1 MGTALEPLPQP
12 AGPVSFG
19 NFRFDPQR
27 VELLRNGVPVPLRPK
42 AFALLA
48 CFLAHPG
55 RVLGKAELVAALW
68 PRVVVTDDSLVQCV
82 ADLRA
87 ALGDGGAAFVT
98 TVPRHGYR
106 FDAPV
111 QAAAPMAG
119 PASAEPTAATG
130 SPAGAAP
137 APHPASVPAAASVP
151 APAPRSPRRLAR
163 LLLALGLASTLALA
177 GWLLW
182 RPPAPAAAD
191 LAFAERRSIALLP
204 LRSLGAGAGPEFAE
218 AVADALIGDL
228 ARLPSTRVIARPSAA
243 AAAAREGG
251 DARRIGQALGVA
263 YLLDGSIAREER
275 DGGAVELALQF
286 VATDSGTVLW
296 SERWR
301 YDSADPQAWPRD
313 VSLRVARALD
323 LHLTAAA
330 ARGGGSAAP
339 RNSAVVDALAQGD
352 ALLRRPAT
360 PADVL
365 KARAAFESALAADP
379 RSAHAWSGLALSLLS
394 EVQGRWSADPA
405 RQTERAAEAVQSALA
420 IDPDFPLAH
429 YARGHLLMVQGDAEG
444 ALAAY
449 HRVLALNPSDAWA
462 HARVA
467 SALLALGRFDEVAAP
482 VELARRLSP
491 LEGSQVA
498 FGQAIAASAD
508 FHLGRDDAAY
518 ARCREAVQANPANVT
533 AWALMAA
540 IDALHQRPEAAA
552 QALARLR
559 QLRPRWTAAGVQA
572 MQESS
577 APALQPGWAR
587 YVAGLRAAGL
597 PAQ

>member
-1 MGTALEPLPQP
+1 MGSALEPLPQP

-19 NFRFDPQR
+19 VFRFDPQR
-27 VELLRNGVPVPLRPK
+27 VELLRDGVPVPLRPK
-42 AFALLA
+42 AYALLA

-87 ALGDGGAAFVT
+87 ALGDDGAAFIT

-111 QAAAPMAG
+111 QAAAP
-119 PASAEPTAATG
+119 
-130 SPAGAAP
+130 P
-137 APHPASVPAAASVP
+137 APVP
-151 APAPRSPRRLAR
+151 APAHTLAPASPRRPAR
-163 LLLALGLASTLALA
+163 RLLALGLVSTLALA

-182 RPPAPAAAD
+182 RPSAPAAAD

-204 LRSLGAGAGPEFAE
+204 LRVVGPGTSPEFAE
-218 AVADALIGDL
+218 AVADALTGDL
-228 ARLPSTRVIARPSAA
+228 ARLVSTQVIARPSAA

-251 DARRIGQALGVA
+251 DAHRIGQALGAA
-263 YLLDGSIAREER
+263 YLLDGSLSR
-275 DGGAVELALQF
+275 DGEAVELALQF
-286 VATDSGTVLW
+286 VATDSSAVLW

-301 YDSADPQAWPRD
+301 YDSPDPQAWPRD

-330 ARGGGSAAP
+330 ARGGGSAP
-339 RNSAVVDALAQGD
+339 RSSAVVDALAQGD
-352 ALLRRPAT
+352 ALLRRSGA

-394 EVQGRWSADPA
+394 ELQGGWSADPA
-405 RQTERAAEAVQSALA
+405 RQTARAAEAVQSALA
-420 IDPDFPLAH
+420 INPDFPLAH

-449 HRVLALNPSDAWA
+449 RRVLALNPSDAWS

-467 SALLALGRFDEVAAP
+467 SALLALGRFAEVAAP
-482 VELARRLSP
+482 VEQARRLSP
-491 LEGSQVA
+491 LEGMQVA
-498 FGQAIAASAD
+498 FGQAIAAAAD

-518 ARCREAVQANPANVT
+518 AHCREAVQANPSNVH

-540 IDALHQRPEAAA
+540 IDALHQRPDAAA

-559 QLRPRWTAAGVQA
+559 QLRPQWTVAGVQA
-572 MQESS
+572 LQARS
-577 APALQPGWAR
+577 APALQPGQAR
-587 YVAGLRAAGL
+587 FVEGLRVAGL